1 MNKRPECVELQSRM
15 VEFFSGPPGQAV
27 PAEISAHL
35 EGCSECRT
43 EFDQLCQT
51 IEMLQQASATLTDVP
66 EHLLAAVESRLDAT
80 PQLRPVVSNS
90 NEVRNLLIVQYS
102 YLAFMSVVIWVTIL
116 FAQPILT
123 EWLVANSME
132 SAMPLLNEYGL
143 FLAFFIAGGIFAL
156 ISSPLIIRTIAQ
168 TSTREKKTGFLYR
181 LFSGSLRLFAC

>member
-35 EGCSECRT
+35 EGCPECRI

-51 IEMLQQASATLTDVP
+51 VDMLQQSKATVTTVP
-66 EHLLAAVESRLDAT
+66 ENLLAAVESRLDAT
-80 PQLRPVVSNS
+80 PQLRPMVSN

-102 YLAFMSVVIWVTIL
+102 YLAFMSVVIWVTLL
-116 FAQPILT
+116 FAQPFLT
-123 EWLVANSME
+123 GWLVANGME

-143 FLAFFIAGGIFAL
+143 FLAFFAAGGIFAL

-181 LFSGSLRLFAC
+181 LFSGSLRMFAC

>member
-35 EGCSECRT
+35 ERCPECRV

-51 IEMLQQASATLTDVP
+51 VDMLQQSATTVAAVP
-66 EHLLAAVESRLDAT
+66 EQLLTAVENRLDAT
-80 PQLRPVVSNS
+80 PQLRPMVSSS

-102 YLAFMSVVIWVTIL
+102 YLAFMSVVIWVTLL
-116 FAQPILT
+116 FAQPFLT
-123 EWLVANSME
+123 GWLAANGME
-132 SAMPLLNEYGL
+132 SAMPLLNDYGL
-143 FLAFFIAGGIFAL
+143 FLAFFAAGGIFAL

-168 TSTREKKTGFLYR
+168 TSNREKKTGFLYR
-181 LFSGSLRLFAC
+181 LFSGSLRMFAC

>member
-15 VEFFSGPPGQAV
+15 VEFFSGPPGQTV

-35 EGCSECRT
+35 EGCPECRT

-51 IEMLQQASATLTDVP
+51 VEILQRSEVTLTAVP

-80 PQLRPVVSNS
+80 PQLRPMVSNS

-102 YLAFMSVVIWVTIL
+102 YLAFMSVVIWVTLL
-116 FAQPILT
+116 FAQPFMT
-123 EWLVANSME
+123 GWLVANGME
-132 SAMPLLNEYGL
+132 SAIPLFNEYGL
-143 FLAFFIAGGIFAL
+143 FLAFFAAGGIFAL

-168 TSTREKKTGFLYR
+168 TSNREKKTGFFYR
-181 LFSGSLRLFAC
+181 LFSGSLRMFAC